1 MSVRFWYFALVV
13 ILLNPAV
20 SQGQKVALVLSG
32 GGAKGLAHIGAI
44 KALEENNIPIDY
56 VVGTSMGGIVG
67 GMYAAGYSP
76 VEVEEIVTQSYF
88 QQWLRGILGEKYAYF
103 YSKRDVNS
111 SLLTL
116 DLSVDSAFT
125 TTLNTN
131 LASDLAINFVFA
143 EMLAQASE
151 RASYNFDNLMVP
163 YRAVAAEVFTQK
175 VEVLKSG
182 FLNKAVRAT
191 MTVPLFYRPI
201 RINKKYLFDGGIYN
215 NFPVNVAEKDFN
227 PDFIIAVNVAAT
239 KYEDYP
245 YSEDDKILSESL
257 AFILLEKSDPNTVGE
272 NGIYIEPDLANNTSL
287 DFQNARA
294 IIDSGYVMTQRKIA
308 EIKDKIKREV
318 SAKDMTEKRVQFKN
332 GFKPLYFGEVR
343 LMGFDAPQRK
353 YVRKLFSNKQD
364 KLDLEEIKS
373 GYYKLVSENYF
384 KNIYPNMVYNDATG
398 LFDLEISARQIQN
411 FKVELGG
418 NISTRNISQIYLGLE
433 YNHLSAFLNSYSIN
447 FYTGRFY
454 QSIQAKPRFNVP
466 SGKLFYLE
474 PEFTINTWNFIDAQD
489 LVLGGNPTTV
499 LDQTDRKY
507 GLNIGIAAGTKG
519 KVVMQGAFFNNTDK
533 FSNKQEIV
541 TSDTL
546 DILNFKGFR
555 YGVGYYRSTLNRKQ
569 YPDAGSAISLNLDYF
584 NGRENYEP
592 GSTSLVS
599 SLQRKKREW
608 FRFKLTAEKYFK
620 ARWFHYGFYF
630 ESVLSNQPFFANYT
644 ATVVNSPA
652 FYPLQDSKSLF
663 LRNFRAFNYGAGGI
677 RNVFNLNRS
686 LDLRIEGYAYKPIRE
701 IVEANTQEATF
712 DDALSKFYLVGSIAG
727 VYKSPLGPVS
737 LSLNYYDDSQKKLGA
752 LLHIGYLL
760 YNKRSTE

>member
-1 MSVRFWYFALVV
+1 MFVRFWYFALVAV
-13 ILLNPAV
+13 LLNPAV

-67 GMYAAGYSP
+67 GMYAAGYSM

-88 QQWLRGILGEKYAYF
+88 QQWLRGVLGDKYAYF
-103 YSKRDVNS
+103 YSQRDVNPS
-111 SLLTL
+111 VLTL

-125 TTLNTN
+125 TSLNTN

-151 RASYNFDNLMVP
+151 KAHYNFDSLMVP

-182 FLNKAVRAT
+182 FLNKAIRAT

-215 NFPVNVAEKDFN
+215 NFPVNVAEEDFN
-227 PDFIIAVNVAAT
+227 PDYVIAINVANT
-239 KYEDYP
+239 KFEDYP
-245 YSEDDKILSESL
+245 YREDDQILAESL
-257 AFILLEKSDPNTVGE
+257 AFILLEKSDPTVVGE
-272 NGIYIEPDLANNTSL
+272 NGIYIEPDLANNSSL

-294 IIDSGYVMTQRKIA
+294 IIDSGYVMARRKIA

-318 SAKDMTEKRVQFKN
+318 TVEEVARKRNHFKSD
-332 GFKPLYFGEVR
+332 FKPLYFGEVR
-343 LMGFDAPQRK
+343 LIGFNAPQRK
-353 YVRKLFSNKQD
+353 YVRKLFNIKEE
-364 KLDLEEIKS
+364 KLNLEAIKS

-384 KNIYPNMVYNDATG
+384 KNIFPNIVYNESTG
-398 LFDLEISARQIQN
+398 LFDLEISARRMQN

-418 NISTRNISQIYLGLE
+418 NISTRSISQIYLGLE
-433 YNHLSAFLNSYSIN
+433 YNHLSAFLNSYSLN
-447 FYTGRFY
+447 FYTGRFH

-466 SGKLFYLE
+466 SRNLFYLE
-474 PEFTINTWNFIDAQD
+474 PEFTINTWNYIDAQD

-507 GLNIGIAAGTKG
+507 GLNIGVAAGTKG
-519 KVVMQGAFFNNTDK
+519 KVLLQGAFFNNTDK
-533 FSNKQEIV
+533 FSNKQELV

-546 DILNFKGFR
+546 DVLNFKGFR
-555 YGVGYYRSTLNRKQ
+555 YGVGYSRSTLNRKQ
-569 YPDAGSAISLNLDYF
+569 YPDAGSAFSLNIDYF
-584 NGRENYEP
+584 NARENYEP
-592 GSTSLVS
+592 GSTSMVA

-620 ARWFHYGFYF
+620 ASWFHYGFYL
-630 ESVLSNQPFFANYT
+630 ESVFSNQPFFANYT
-644 ATVVNSPA
+644 ATLANSPA
-652 FYPLQDSKSLF
+652 FYPLQDSRTLF

-686 LDLRIEGYAYKPIRE
+686 LDLRIEGYAYKPIRA
-701 IVEANTQEATF
+701 IVETSNQEATF
-712 DDALSKFYLVGSIAG
+712 DDELSKIYLIGSISG
-727 VYKSPLGPVS
+727 VYKSPLGPIS
-737 LSLNYYDDSQKKLGA
+737 LSLNYYDDSQKRLGA
-752 LLHIGYLL
+752 LLHIGYLI